1 MFVTLVSFTI
11 ANSLPTVIQALTTI
25 APLFISAGMRLLI
38 SYKDC
43 LALLMR
49 SVQSSLR
56 VTTPSE
62 RLNLQMDAWYTRYEN
77 LTRRIVMACPINGW
91 RRKCRCNTQC
101 LDGMCSYGQMSCK
114 YDEGLCKRCVR
125 AVQESPMVM
134 NFNVK
139 CLEQNVEDSNTEKDS
154 EMDTSEG
161 DDNYISDEDSD
172 HKP

>member
-1 MFVTLVSFTI
+1 
-11 ANSLPTVIQALTTI
+11 
-25 APLFISAGMRLLI
+25 
-38 SYKDC
+38 
-43 LALLMR
+43 
-49 SVQSSLR
+49 
-56 VTTPSE
+56 
-62 RLNLQMDAWYTRYEN
+62 
-77 LTRRIVMACPINGW
+77 MACPINGW
-91 RRKCRCNTQC
+91 RGKCRCNTQC

-139 CLEQNVEDSNTEKDS
+139 CVEQNVEDSNTEKDS